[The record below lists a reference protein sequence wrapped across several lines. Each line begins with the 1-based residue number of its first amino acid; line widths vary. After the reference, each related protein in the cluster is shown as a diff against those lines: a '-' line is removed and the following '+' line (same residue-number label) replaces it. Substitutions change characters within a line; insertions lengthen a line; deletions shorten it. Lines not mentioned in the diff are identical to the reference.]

1 MTRTSGALFTSKAK
15 DVSSMPNTEKKIRA
29 AIYTL
34 GCKVNSYESIAI
46 SEKLAENDIEIC
58 NLSEKVDICIIN
70 TCAVTAEAERKSR
83 QIIRR
88 MSAISPDVYVIVT
101 GCSAQLDPEKLLKIE
116 GVSAVCG
123 NREKMKVADLA
134 ISHAQRLREK
144 ADSIHNSDTHGII
157 CSCEL
162 EDAPFEKMSISS
174 SERTRAVLKI
184 EDGCESKCAYCII
197 PRLRGKIRS
206 KAPEDV
212 VAEAKT
218 LSENGYREIVLTGI
232 EVSAYAKDLG
242 QRDGLASLI
251 EELGKIEKIRRIR
264 LGSLDPSAINED
276 FIDRVSRVSSFA
288 PHFHLSLQSGC
299 NNTLF
304 SMKRRYN
311 VETVKKG
318 VDYIRSKIPDAM
330 FTADIIVGFPGET
343 DSDFEETRAFLKSL
357 GLLSFHIFAY
367 SKRPGT
373 PAADMPAQVSSEVK
387 SARLKAL
394 EALREDMTGAILEK
408 EIGKTLEVIVE
419 EYKDSVG
426 AVGHTA
432 NFIEVVI
439 ENLDKSTEDLHGKIV
454 TAYAKSQKDG
464 MIFAN
469 II

>member
-1 MTRTSGALFTSKAK
+1 
-15 DVSSMPNTEKKIRA
+15 MPNSETKVRA

-46 SEKLAENDIEIC
+46 SERLSANDIEIC
-58 NLSEKVDICIIN
+58 EPGEKVDICIIN

-101 GCSAQLDPEKLLKIE
+101 GCSAQLDPEKLLNID

-123 NREKMKVADLA
+123 NREKMKTAELA

-144 ADSIHNSDTHGII
+144 AEDIHNGGADGII

-212 VAEAKT
+212 VAEAKA

-242 QRDGLASLI
+242 QRDGLATLI

-276 FIDRVSRVSSFA
+276 FIDQVSRVSSFA

-311 VETVKKG
+311 VETVKKR

-343 DSDFEETRAFLKSL
+343 DADFEETRAFLKSL

-394 EALREDMTGAILEK
+394 EALRADMTKAILEK
-408 EIGKTLEVIVE
+408 ELGKTLEVIIE

-426 AVGHTA
+426 AIGHTA

-439 ENLDKSTEDLHGKIV
+439 KNIDRSTKDLHGKIV
-454 TAYAKSQKDG
+454 TVTAESQKDG
-464 MIFAN
+464 MIFAKA
-469 II
+469 I

>member
-1 MTRTSGALFTSKAK
+1 
-15 DVSSMPNTEKKIRA
+15 MPNTKKKVRA

-46 SEKLAENDIEIC
+46 SEKLSENGIEIC
-58 NLSEKVDICIIN
+58 DPSEKVDICIIN

-88 MSAISPDVYVIVT
+88 MSAVSPDVYVIVT
-101 GCSAQLDPEKLLKIE
+101 GCSAQLDPEKILKIE

-123 NREKMKVADLA
+123 NREKMKAAELAVA
-134 ISHAQRLREK
+134 HAQKLRTVSENVHK
-144 ADSIHNSDTHGII
+144 DSENGII

-162 EDAPFEKMSISS
+162 ENAAFEKMSISS

-197 PRLRGKIRS
+197 PALRGKIRS
-206 KAPEDV
+206 KAPEEV
-212 VAEAKT
+212 IAEAKT

-232 EVSAYAKDLG
+232 EVSAYGKDLSQKG
-242 QRDGLASLI
+242 GLATLI
-251 EELGKIEKIRRIR
+251 EELGKIEKIKRIR

-276 FIDRVSRVSSFA
+276 FIDRVSKIRSFA

-311 VETVKKG
+311 VDTVKKR

-343 DSDFEETRAFLKSL
+343 DADFEETRSFLASL

-373 PAADMPAQVSSEVK
+373 PAADMPCQISSDIK
-387 SARLKAL
+387 SARLKSL
-394 EALREDMTGAILEK
+394 EALRADMTESILEK
-408 EIGKTLEVIVE
+408 EIGKKHEVIIE

-432 NFIEVVI
+432 NFIEVAVKDI
-439 ENLDKSTEDLHGKIV
+439 DRSTEDIHGKIV
-454 TAYAKSQKDG
+454 TVTAESQKDG
-464 MIFAN
+464 IIFASV
-469 II
+469 I

>member
-1 MTRTSGALFTSKAK
+1 
-15 DVSSMPNTEKKIRA
+15 MPNNEKKVRA

-46 SEKLAENDIEIC
+46 SEELSKNEIEIC
-58 NLSEKVDICIIN
+58 EPSEKVDICIIN

-88 MSAISPDVYVIVT
+88 MSAVSPDVYVIVT
-101 GCSAQLDPEKLLKIE
+101 GCSAQLDPERILKIK

-123 NREKMKVADLA
+123 NREKMKAAELA
-134 ISHAQRLREK
+134 IEHAKKLRREAEK
-144 ADSIHNSDTHGII
+144 QNTDGSDGII

-162 EDAPFEKMSISS
+162 ESAPFEKMSISS

-197 PRLRGKIRS
+197 PKLRGKIRS
-206 KAPEDV
+206 KAPEEV
-212 VAEAKT
+212 IEEAKI

-232 EVSAYAKDLG
+232 EVSAYGKDFG
-242 QRDGLASLI
+242 RRDGLISLI
-251 EELGKIEKIRRIR
+251 EELGKIEKIKRIR
-264 LGSLDPSAINED
+264 LGSLDPSAISED
-276 FIDRVSRVSSFA
+276 FIDRASKVASFA

-311 VETVKKG
+311 VDMVKNKI
-318 VDYIRSKIPDAM
+318 DYIRSKMPDAM
-330 FTADIIVGFPGET
+330 FTSDIIVGFPGET
-343 DSDFEETRAFLKSL
+343 DADFEETRKFLASL
-357 GLLSFHIFAY
+357 DLLSFHIFAY

-373 PAADMPAQVSSEVK
+373 PAADMPNQVAPDIK
-387 SARLKAL
+387 SARLKSL
-394 EALREDMTGAILEK
+394 EALRAEMTERVLK
-408 EIGKTLEVIVE
+408 DQIGKKLEIIVE

-432 NFIEVVI
+432 NFIEAVI
-439 ENLDKSTEDLHGKIV
+439 ENSNDIAKDLHGELVTVLAERQENGIIFGKIV
-454 TAYAKSQKDG
+454 
-464 MIFAN
+464 
-469 II
+469 